1 MVDRVDNVFRAM
13 ADGHRRKILTALCDG
28 PQMAG
33 ELARLVGLA
42 PNAVSFHLKWLKDVG
57 LVSIQRH
64 GRFLQYR
71 ANGELI
77 TNWKLHVE
85 SAFPKVDA
93 GNAKARPTAAYASAT
108 AAVVEDDDVLP
119 TELL

>member
-1 MVDRVDNVFRAM
+1 MADRLDNVFRAM
-13 ADGHRRKILTALCDG
+13 ADGHRRQILTALCDG

-42 PNAVSFHLKWLKDVG
+42 PNAVSFHLKWLKDIG

-77 TNWKLHVE
+77 THWKRHVE
-85 SAFPKVDA
+85 NAFPK
-93 GNAKARPTAAYASAT
+93 TAARANGVSRPESSPRRPAYAPVA
-108 AAVVEDDDVLP
+108 DDTLP